1 MPKLRRVLGGAL
13 LTAATTAL
21 TVKGALTS
29 PIGALVPTD
38 QLQHDLRAAKDATLT
53 QSKTVLTQAQQ
64 RLVAAIV
71 RAPSEVSPSAAP
83 TSNGQV
89 VAAESKA
96 REDPEPSVRGAAHVN
111 AHRILREAALR
122 HQLDPRLVLA
132 VSYWESGWN
141 QAARSYTG
149 AVGLM
154 QVEPYTAIWAGPA
167 LLRRRVNLN
176 NPVDNAELG
185 AALLR
190 SYLDR
195 LRDPKLALAAYYQGL
210 AGVLWHGI
218 YPSSRTYVDGIW
230 RLRNQFQA
238 IHLGG

>member
-1 MPKLRRVLGGAL
+1 MHSIARLAVAI
-13 LTAATTAL
+13 AASLSL
-21 TVKGALTS
+21 TVALAAEPANAAQSHGTVARPATRPAAPAPRPTS
-29 PIGALVPTD
+29 AQARAILI
-38 QLQHDLRAAKDATLT
+38 RAA
-53 QSKTVLTQAQQ
+53 
-64 RLVAAIV
+64 
-71 RAPSEVSPSAAP
+71 
-83 TSNGQV
+83 
-89 VAAESKA
+89 
-96 REDPEPSVRGAAHVN
+96 
-111 AHRILREAALR
+111 R
-122 HQLDPRLVLA
+122 HHGLNPNFVLA

-154 QVEPYTAIWAGPA
+154 QVEPYTAVWAGPA
-167 LLRRRVNLN
+167 LLGRRVNLN

-210 AGVLWHGI
+210 SGVLRYGI
-218 YPSSRTYVDGIW
+218 YPRSRTYVNGIW

-238 IHLGG
+238 AHLGA

>member
-1 MPKLRRVLGGAL
+1 MHKLPRLAVAI
-13 LTAATTAL
+13 AASLSL
-21 TVKGALTS
+21 TVAIAAQPAYAAHRHT
-29 PIGALVPTD
+29 A
-38 QLQHDLRAAKDATLT
+38 RAAARPAARLAAPAPRPTA
-53 QSKTVLTQAQQ
+53 TQA
-64 RLVAAIV
+64 RAILIRAA
-71 RAPSEVSPSAAP
+71 
-83 TSNGQV
+83 
-89 VAAESKA
+89 
-96 REDPEPSVRGAAHVN
+96 
-111 AHRILREAALR
+111 R
-122 HQLDPRLVLA
+122 HHGLNPNFVLA

-154 QVEPYTAIWAGPA
+154 QVEPYTAAWAGPS
-167 LLRRRVNLN
+167 LLGRRVNLN

-210 AGVLWHGI
+210 SGVLRHGI

-238 IHLGG
+238 AHLGG